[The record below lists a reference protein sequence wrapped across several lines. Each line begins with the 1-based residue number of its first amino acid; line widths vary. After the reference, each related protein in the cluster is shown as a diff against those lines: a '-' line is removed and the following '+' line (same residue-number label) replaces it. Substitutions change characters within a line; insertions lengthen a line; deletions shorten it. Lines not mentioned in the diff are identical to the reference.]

1 MTLATP
7 ACEIPR
13 TPRQTGASLQDSLP
27 ARYSAGVRVLSVL
40 AFTYVAFA
48 FVNGRMLHWFEGAD
62 GEAPLWL
69 SHWTEYVVI
78 LAFGI
83 WRTVAERN
91 AYTRKRLA
99 FLTGAVAV
107 FWWIIPD
114 FLRLPEPYIGAL
126 PGQPVFPQIHAPGT
140 LTFFGVLL
148 LVLLFG
154 RRVVCGWNCPCVG
167 IRETVGFAFRE
178 RTLRSGKAWNW
189 RYTKWFFF
197 ALYMTAF
204 VLILFSG
211 TAYVSPF
218 YSGFLALVAV
228 TYFGSFFI
236 APLTG
241 NRFYCRYLC
250 PYGATFGL
258 LNHIGFYGIRMNKD
272 ACIDCRR
279 CEQVCDMGIP
289 VWRQGKEHGRVTG
302 LEDCMGCGRC
312 VVSCPTDALEFRDVR
327 NEFLPKLRM
336 NGSYLLKR
344 SGPPEIPPRLEPPKR
359 LAAERRQDW
368 QEDCQPLS
376 LEDAMAQA
384 RRCLDCGVPGCQN
397 ACPLHNR
404 IPEWLEALGHGDVEG
419 AATISHSTSNLPEI
433 CGTLCPSYRLCEGGC
448 TLNAKDG
455 PVTIGTLERFVTDEA
470 FRRGWQPRGQDLPA
484 NGKSVAVIG
493 AGPAGL
499 ACADELNKA
508 GFDVT
513 VFDKRNEIGGLLT
526 YGVPS
531 FKLDK
536 AAVKRRK
543 NLLEKAGIH
552 FELGVDV
559 DAELLRRL
567 IDGSHAVFLG
577 TGAQRSSAA
586 NIPGQDLKGVIDGL
600 AYLSTVNASQLD
612 ASISAPNLAGKRVLV
627 LGGGDTA
634 MDCARSAVRQGAS
647 RVMVAY
653 RRGPERMRASPKE
666 IAAAREEGVDFIF
679 HEAPQAFVGEDKL
692 EGVGFRAEDGRLE
705 NLHACD
711 VAIVAFGQEA
721 ERADWLNQHGIAT
734 DTRGLIK
741 TDENGRTTHPRV
753 FAGGDASH
761 GPNLVVTAVAAG
773 RRAGQ
778 AMASAISSSLDTGS
792 GVCRKDLQRDR
803 RPVHASL

>member
-1 MTLATP
+1 MTSARSAIKL
-7 ACEIPR
+7 PR
-13 TPRQTGASLQDSLP
+13 APRDAGAFRQDSLP
-27 ARYSAGVRVLSVL
+27 SRYSAGVRALSML
-40 AFTYVAFA
+40 AFGYVAFA
-48 FVNGRMLHWFEGAD
+48 FVNERFLHWFGRAD
-62 GEAPLWL
+62 GAAPLWL
-69 SHWTEYVVI
+69 SHWTEYTVI
-78 LAFGI
+78 LVFGV

-91 AYTRKRLA
+91 PYTRKRLG

-114 FLRLPEPYIGAL
+114 YLRLPEPYIGAL
-126 PGQPVFPQIHAPGT
+126 PGQPVFPQLHAPGT
-140 LTFFGVLL
+140 LTFFAILL

-178 RTLRSGKAWNW
+178 KTLRGSAAWN
-189 RYTKWFFF
+189 RRHTKWFFF
-197 ALYMTAF
+197 ALYMAAF
-204 VLILFSG
+204 ALIMFSA

-218 YSGFLALVAV
+218 YSGFLALVGV

-258 LNHIGFYGIRMNKD
+258 LNHIGYYGIRMDRN

-289 VWRQGKEHGRVTG
+289 VWQQGKDHGRVTG

-336 NGSYLLKR
+336 DGSYLLRR
-344 SGPPEIPPRLEPPKR
+344 SSPPEIAPRVEPPKR
-359 LAAERRQDW
+359 AASVRREDW
-368 QEDCQPLS
+368 QEDCQPLG
-376 LEDAMAQA
+376 LTEAMAQA

-404 IPEWLEALGHGDVEG
+404 IPEWLQALGKGDVE
-419 AATISHSTSNLPEI
+419 AAAAISHSTSNLPEI
-433 CGTLCPSYRLCEGGC
+433 CGTVCPSHRLCEGAC
-448 TLNAKDG
+448 TLNARGG
-455 PVTIGTLERFVTDEA
+455 PVIIGALERFITEEA
-470 FRRGWQPRGQDLPA
+470 LRRGWKPPGRKGPA
-484 NGKSVAVIG
+484 KGRTVAVVG

-499 ACADELNKA
+499 ACADELNQS

-513 VFDKRNEIGGLLT
+513 VFDKRDEIGGLLT

-536 AAVKRRK
+536 AAIVRRRR
-543 NLLEKAGIH
+543 LLEEAGIR
-552 FELGVDV
+552 FFLGVDV
-559 DAELLRRL
+559 DAEQLQRL
-567 IDGSHAVFLG
+567 IETNDAVFLG
-577 TGAQRSSAA
+577 SGAQR
-586 NIPGQDLKGVIDGL
+586 PRVTDLSGRGLSGVIDGL
-600 AYLSTVNASQLD
+600 AYLCVLNAGRLH
-612 ASISAPNLAGKRVLV
+612 AAPAAPAMSGKRVLV

-634 MDCARSAVRQGAS
+634 IDCARSAVRQGAGG
-647 RVMVAY
+647 VTVAY

-666 IAAAREEGVDFIF
+666 IAAAREEGVAFAY
-679 HEAPQAFVGEDKL
+679 HSKPEAFVGRDKL
-692 EGVGFRAEDGRLE
+692 QGIRFNDGTGVDGQVC
-705 NLHACD
+705 ACD

-721 ERADWLNQHGIAT
+721 DDKGWLERLEIAT
-734 DTRGLIK
+734 DEHGYIVA
-741 TDENGRTTHPRV
+741 DENGATTHPRV
-753 FAGGDASH
+753 FVGGDNSH
-761 GPNLVVTAVAAG
+761 GPDLVVTAVAAG
-773 RRAGQ
+773 RRA
-778 AMASAISSSLDTGS
+778 SLGILAA
-792 GVCRKDLQRDR
+792 LQ
-803 RPVHASL
+803 